1 MRRESEGRELNYALD
16 FIFCRL
22 LRLKPQA
29 QTTLTTAVLLAKKK
43 KRNDIKKTNNKY
55 YEKEEA
61 VKKSHNNK
69 CWRQSRRRG
78 LLNVAINR
86 LSALD
91 RRGKWL

>member
-1 MRRESEGRELNYALD
+1 LPTSEAEAAGADNTYN
-16 FIFCRL
+16 CRV
-22 LRLKPQA
+22 A
-29 QTTLTTAVLLAKKK
+29 GKKK